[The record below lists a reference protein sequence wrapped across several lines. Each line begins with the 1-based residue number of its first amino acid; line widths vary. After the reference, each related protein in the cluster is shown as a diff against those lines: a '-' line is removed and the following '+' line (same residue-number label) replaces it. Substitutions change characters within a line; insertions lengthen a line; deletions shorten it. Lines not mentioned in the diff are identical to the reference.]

1 MTFNY
6 LIGVYL
12 HIDKKTNGVDSLG
25 KFNPEKLF
33 VQYRHG
39 ITSMKPV
46 IPRRYTL
53 THSDDTGN
61 LFLTIGN
68 EYAWDKVNTKM
79 RDEVLGEWIFI
90 GECLYFYVYIYIDQ
104 GEYNQNPSTKRNEIF
119 RRELPLALTAI
130 RYGDRLLFNK
140 YPNLD
145 NANIIVNFISTYS
158 QFSRQENWGT
168 LSSFSNH

>member
-1 MTFNY
+1 M
-6 LIGVYL
+6 
-12 HIDKKTNGVDSLG
+12 S

-33 VQYRHG
+33 VQYRNG
-39 ITSMKPV
+39 VTTTQPV

-53 THSDDTGN
+53 THSDETGD

-79 RDEVLGEWIFI
+79 RDEVLGEWIVN
-90 GECLYFYVYIYIDQ
+90 GGCLYFYVYVYIDQ
-104 GEYNQNPSTKRNEIF
+104 GEYSQNAATKRNEVF

-140 YPNLD
+140 YAYLD
-145 NANIIVNFISTYS
+145 CATIIVNFISTYP
-158 QFSRQENWGT
+158 QFARQENWGNFSS
-168 LSSFSNH
+168 LSMSFD